1 MIENFVVVGGF
12 DEVHKILF
20 LLIYFL
26 FLLYLKNEGG
36 GGMFLLLQGWQQV
49 EVL

>member
-26 FLLYLKNEGG
+26 FLLYLKNRGG
-36 GGMFLLLQGWQQV
+36 RCCSCYKGSNR
-49 EVL
+49 